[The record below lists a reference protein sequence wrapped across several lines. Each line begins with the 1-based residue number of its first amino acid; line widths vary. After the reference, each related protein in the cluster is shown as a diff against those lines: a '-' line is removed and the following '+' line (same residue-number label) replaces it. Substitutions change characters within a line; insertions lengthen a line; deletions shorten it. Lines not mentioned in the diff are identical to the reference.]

1 MKKSMIELA
10 FDILTKEK
18 KAMKFLDLW
27 TIVSKEMGFT
37 PSQSDDNIAQFYSDL
52 SIDGRFASLPGNT
65 WDLRKRQSSAHTIV
79 DTDSISVEDES
90 ENARYDGDDSEEV
103 PIEDDE
109 DDEDRDLDED
119 EDE

>member
-1 MKKSMIELA
+1 MKKSMIDLA

-79 DTDSISVEDES
+79 DTDSISVEDE
-90 ENARYDGDDSEEV
+90 NDYVRDDGDESEEV

-109 DDEDRDLDED
+109 EIEEEED
-119 EDE
+119 EE